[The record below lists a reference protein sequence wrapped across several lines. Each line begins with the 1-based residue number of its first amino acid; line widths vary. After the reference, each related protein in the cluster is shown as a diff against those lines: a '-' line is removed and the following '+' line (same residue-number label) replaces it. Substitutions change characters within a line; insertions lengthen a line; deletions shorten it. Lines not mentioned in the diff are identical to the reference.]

1 MRPKRII
8 DMSIWFTKYIPVVS
22 AFVMLAHVGLLCIG
36 VRGAWAENALIM
48 LFASILYVNDRA
60 FGFCL
65 IHRLL
70 GCYGVLVWWCM
81 QFQKLVGFGKF
92 LDIAHYIVA
101 LLGVVLFIILI
112 AHRCQPKQKS

>member
-1 MRPKRII
+1 MQRKSLVNL
-8 DMSIWFTKYIPVVS
+8 SIWFTKYVPVVA
-22 AFVMLAHVGLLCIG
+22 AFVMLAHVLLLCIG

-70 GCYGVLVWWCM
+70 GCYGVLVWWCIN
-81 QFQKLVGFGKF
+81 FERYIGFGK
-92 LDIAHYIVA
+92 LLNAAHYIVA
-101 LLGVVLFIILI
+101 IIGIVLFTALI
-112 AHRCQPKQKS
+112 NHKCRKH